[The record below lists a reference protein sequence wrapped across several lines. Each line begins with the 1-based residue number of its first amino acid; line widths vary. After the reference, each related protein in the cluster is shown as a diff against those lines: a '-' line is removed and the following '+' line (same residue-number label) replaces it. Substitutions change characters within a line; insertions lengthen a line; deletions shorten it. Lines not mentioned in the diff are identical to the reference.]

1 MINLV
6 DEISDLLTEYNLNLN
21 DVIFVV
27 NCGVVENE
35 DFLEKNDVFYDNG
48 WGLCNFANIQIVIDD
63 YAWFERTSYDGCEK
77 FILKAHPLLSKYQNR
92 NLMESIFMKDDMVTD
107 AWFSKAERH
116 IDVCE
121 LYFDM
126 GEYPFIVNS
135 CFLAMYSV
143 VKALFVLKNIEC
155 KTLEGLIYLLKINY
169 LDQGLFDR
177 DLFKFFCNTKE
188 LNSEFLQ
195 ILWDGFDEKI
205 ALKIFNNTRVF
216 IDYSKDLFDEL
227 SNG

>member
-1 MINLV
+1 M
-6 DEISDLLTEYNLNLN
+6 
-21 DVIFVV
+21 
-27 NCGVVENE
+27 G
-35 DFLEKNDVFYDNG
+35 
-48 WGLCNFANIQIVIDD
+48 
-63 YAWFERTSYDGCEK
+63 
-77 FILKAHPLLSKYQNR
+77 
-92 NLMESIFMKDDMVTD
+92 SIFMKDNVITD

-126 GEYPFIVNS
+126 EEYPFIVNS

-169 LDQGLFDR
+169 LNQGLFNN
-177 DLFKFFCNTKE
+177 DLFKFFCKTKE

-195 ILWDGFDEKI
+195 IKWNCFDEKI
-205 ALKIFNNTRVF
+205 VLKIFNNTKVF

-227 SNG
+227 SNV

>member
-1 MINLV
+1 
-6 DEISDLLTEYNLNLN
+6 
-21 DVIFVV
+21 
-27 NCGVVENE
+27 
-35 DFLEKNDVFYDNG
+35 
-48 WGLCNFANIQIVIDD
+48 
-63 YAWFERTSYDGCEK
+63 
-77 FILKAHPLLSKYQNR
+77 
-92 NLMESIFMKDDMVTD
+92 MKDDRVTD

-205 ALKIFNNTRVF
+205 ALKIFNNTKVF